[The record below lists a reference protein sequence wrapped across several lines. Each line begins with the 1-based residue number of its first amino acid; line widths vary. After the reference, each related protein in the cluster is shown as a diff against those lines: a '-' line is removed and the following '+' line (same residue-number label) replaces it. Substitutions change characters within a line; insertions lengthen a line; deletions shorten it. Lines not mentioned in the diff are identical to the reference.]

1 MDWDDGAPKKAVVVA
16 IGDNLENLSV
26 VELEHRIR
34 DLKEEIKRVAKER
47 DRKVKIGAAADQV
60 FKS

>member
-1 MDWDDGAPKKAVVVA
+1 MEWDDVEPKQVAGAS

-26 VELEHRIR
+26 AELEQRITE
-34 DLKEEIKRVAKER
+34 LGEEIERVSKER